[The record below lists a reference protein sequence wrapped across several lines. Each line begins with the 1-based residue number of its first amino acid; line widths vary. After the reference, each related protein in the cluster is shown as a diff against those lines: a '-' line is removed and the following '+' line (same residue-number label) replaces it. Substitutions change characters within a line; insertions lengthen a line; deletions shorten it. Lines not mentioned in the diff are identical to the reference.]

1 MTVALYVLMGYLLG
15 SIPTAVWYGKVFHG
29 IDIRKSGSGNAGA
42 TNSLRVLGKKAG
54 MVVLVIDILKGF
66 GAVFLAQQTDID
78 FPQLSYWVG
87 IVAVVGHLFPLWA
100 QFRGGKGV
108 ATSLGVILAL
118 FPAGALGAILVFLV
132 VTKATKYVSLASLS
146 GPAAFIVATILMKP
160 QEMESLLFFGAALWM
175 LLIWTHRQNIQ
186 RLIRGQESKLGQGA
200 KPVPEMAE
208 SEDK

>member
-1 MTVALYVLMGYLLG
+1 
-15 SIPTAVWYGKVFHG
+15 
-29 IDIRKSGSGNAGA
+29 
-42 TNSLRVLGKKAG
+42 
-54 MVVLVIDILKGF
+54 
-66 GAVFLAQQTDID
+66 
-78 FPQLSYWVG
+78 
-87 IVAVVGHLFPLWA
+87 
-100 QFRGGKGV
+100 
-108 ATSLGVILAL
+108 LGVILAL

-146 GPAAFIVATILMKP
+146 GPAAFIVATILIKP

>member
-15 SIPTAVWYGKVFHG
+15 SIPTAVWYGRVFHG

-100 QFRGGKGV
+100 QFRGGKG
-108 ATSLGVILAL
+108 
-118 FPAGALGAILVFLV
+118 
-132 VTKATKYVSLASLS
+132 
-146 GPAAFIVATILMKP
+146 
-160 QEMESLLFFGAALWM
+160 
-175 LLIWTHRQNIQ
+175 
-186 RLIRGQESKLGQGA
+186 
-200 KPVPEMAE
+200 
-208 SEDK
+208 

>member
-66 GAVFLAQQTDID
+66 GAVFWAQQTDID

-146 GPAAFIVATILMKP
+146 GPAAFIVATILIKP

>member
-15 SIPTAVWYGKVFHG
+15 SIPTAVWYGRVFH
-29 IDIRKSGSGNAGA
+29 GNAGA
-42 TNSLRVLGKKAG
+42 SNSLRVLGKKAG

-146 GPAAFIVATILMKP
+146 GPAAFIVATILIKP